1 MRKKPATVRIA
12 RWSATHPWS
21 AIGLWVVFVAAC
33 LVLGGAAGTN
43 SISDEESG
51 VRESG
56 RAGKIVHSGDFP
68 EKAEENVLITAEDGG
83 ALVFVGAYVPYL
95 GAFLSGAVAV
105 LVALADR
112 G

>member
-43 SISDEESG
+43 AISDEESG

-83 ALVFVGAYVPYL
+83 KLDPAAG
-95 GAFLSGAVAV
+95 
-105 LVALADR
+105 
-112 G
+112 